1 MLQATVCNS
10 GTLDVQAFC
19 EDCLSSPEV
28 DIGRSEVVEALV
40 IADVVIVRDEGVDL
54 PFEITGQIVVFEQDA
69 ALQGLVPTLDLSL
82 SLGMI
87 RCSAHMLHALVLE
100 PPGQIA
106 RHETR
111 TITCEKPCRSRDGC
125 GTETRSDA

>member
-10 GTLDVQAFC
+10 GPLDALAFC

-54 PFEITGQIVVFEQDA
+54 PFEITGQIVVVEQDA
-69 ALQGLVPTLDLSL
+69 VLEGLVPALDLSL

-87 RCSAHMLHALVLE
+87 RRPTHMLHALTLE
-100 PPGQIA
+100 PLGQIA
-106 RHETR
+106 SNVRCAIVGEEPWPVRHGDVIKAR
-111 TITCEKPCRSRDGC
+111 G
-125 GTETRSDA
+125 